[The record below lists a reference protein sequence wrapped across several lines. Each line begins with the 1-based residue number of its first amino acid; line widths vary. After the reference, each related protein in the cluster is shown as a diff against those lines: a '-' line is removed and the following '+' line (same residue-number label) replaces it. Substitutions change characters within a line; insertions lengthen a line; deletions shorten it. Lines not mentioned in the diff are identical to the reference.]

1 MGDNRTCTGA
11 PPCYVGLR
19 PFWPGLLSCRA
30 GGLVSFKI
38 VGNEAW
44 NEGAT
49 DARPAARLF
58 TLYRLF
64 LPVSHFWSLLAARRA
79 FFFLGSLC
87 LLCAQATQLAL
98 YGTYSQQRP
107 PHECQL
113 PDLGRI
119 EDRER

>member
-1 MGDNRTCTGA
+1 MKGPRTHDL
-11 PPCYVGLR
+11 LR
-19 PFWPGLLSCRA
+19 GYLLY
-30 GGLVSFKI
+30 I
-38 VGNEAW
+38 VYFY
-44 NEGAT
+44 
-49 DARPAARLF
+49 LF
-58 TLYRLF
+58 HRESYYA
-64 LPVSHFWSLLAARRA
+64 SHFWSLLAARRA